1 MSGQETFND
10 THSATQSRSGTQEPS
25 LYKVVLLNDDFTP
38 MDFVVELIMK
48 FFRKSLEES
57 TRIMLNVHH
66 EGRGVCGIYP
76 REIAE
81 TKVLEVNSHARRS
94 GHPLKCL
101 MERD

>member
-1 MSGQETFND
+1 MNGQD
-10 THSATQSRSGTQEPS
+10 TSHDTDSTTLSRVQEPS
-25 LYKVVLLNDDFTP
+25 LYKVILLNDDFTP
-38 MDFVVELIMK
+38 MDFVVELIMR
-48 FFRKSLEES
+48 FFRKSLEDA
-57 TRIMLNVHH
+57 TRIMLNVHN

-81 TKVLEVNSHARRS
+81 TKVVEVNNHARRS